1 MAWPLRLIMLALLWT
16 WSSTAMAQAPASNQQ
31 LLSAEQLDQM
41 MAPIALYSDPLLAQ
55 VLMASTYPL
64 EVVQA
69 DRWAKSHRG
78 LKGDALTAALA
89 KESWDDSVKSLVQ
102 VPTVLAMMSDKLD
115 WTQNVGDAMLAQQ
128 ADVMDSIQRL
138 RNRAKANGKL
148 ESSSQQT
155 VSVESQNQKNYVV
168 IEPASPTEIYVP
180 YYQPAVVYGDWPYP
194 AYPPL
199 YFAPPPGYVTAG
211 AFAAGV
217 AFGAGVAAGYAI
229 WGNCNWAGHNIN
241 VVSNRSVNINNFNRN
256 TANFNKWEHN
266 PDHRHGVRYN
276 NDAVRQRY
284 ARTDAQAG
292 RQLREDFRG
301 RDGERVLD
309 PDRHLGTGELRPG
322 VGDRDRPGAG
332 DRAGAATV
340 PTSASETARSSA
352 KTAAASGRIRAHVGP
367 PTGRRVTGLARVRS
381 TRAIRGA
388 PRRPIPAGVGKATP
402 AAPTRGTAA
411 AAAAAAEPAA
421 PFAISRRS

>member
-1 MAWPLRLIMLALLWT
+1 MAWPLRLIMLALLWM
-16 WSSTAMAQAPASNQQ
+16 WSPAAIAQTTAANQQ
-31 LLSAEQLDQM
+31 LLSAGELDQM
-41 MAPIALYSDPLLAQ
+41 LAPIALYSDPLLAQ

-78 LKGDALTAALA
+78 VKGDALTAALA

-115 WTQNVGDAMLAQQ
+115 WTEKVGDAMLAQQ
-128 ADVMDSIQRL
+128 TDVMDSVQRL

-155 VSVESQNQKNYVV
+155 VSVQTQDQKDYVV

-180 YYQPAVVYGDWPYP
+180 YYQPAVVYGEWPYP

-199 YFAPPPGYVTAG
+199 YFAPPPGYVTAS
-211 AFAAGV
+211 ALAAGV

-229 WGNCNWAGHNIN
+229 WGRCNWAGHNIN

-256 TANFNKWEHN
+256 TANFNKWEHD

-309 PDRHLGTGELRPG
+309 PDRHLGSGDLRPG
-322 VGDRDRPGAG
+322 VGDRPGAG
-332 DRAGAATV
+332 DRPNLGERERPQQRDNGRERPDQAARGPADRGAGNRPREGAFDQLH
-340 PTSASETARSSA
+340 
-352 KTAAASGRIRAHVGP
+352 SGRATQAYSGRGRESFAGGAQMRHGGGGR
-367 PTGRRVTGLARVRS
+367 GRR
-381 TRAIRGA
+381 
-388 PRRPIPAGVGKATP
+388 
-402 AAPTRGTAA
+402 
-411 AAAAAAEPAA
+411 
-421 PFAISRRS
+421 

>member
-1 MAWPLRLIMLALLWT
+1 MAWPLRLIMLAVLWT
-16 WSSTAMAQAPASNQQ
+16 WSSSAMAQATASNPQ
-31 LLSAEQLDQM
+31 LLSAGELDQTL
-41 MAPIALYSDPLLAQ
+41 APIALYSDPLLAQ

-102 VPTVLAMMSDKLD
+102 VPTVLTMMSDKLD
-115 WTQNVGDAMLAQQ
+115 WTQKVGDAMLAQQ
-128 ADVMDSIQRL
+128 TDVMDSIQRL
-138 RNRAKANGKL
+138 RNRAKANDKL
-148 ESSSQQT
+148 QSNSQQT
-155 VSVESQNQKNYVV
+155 VSVESQNQKDYIV
-168 IEPASPTEIYVP
+168 IEPASPNELYVP

-199 YFAPPPGYVTAG
+199 YFAPPPGYVTAS
-211 AFAAGV
+211 ALAAGV

-229 WGNCNWAGHNIN
+229 WGKCNWAGHNID

-284 ARTDAQAG
+284 ARTDAQGG

-309 PDRHLGTGELRPG
+309 PDRHLGGGDLRPG

-332 DRAGAATV
+332 DRPNIGERERPQQRDTGGGERPDQGARGPAN
-340 PTSASETARSSA
+340 RSTGDRPREGA
-352 KTAAASGRIRAHVGP
+352 FDQLHSGRATQAHSGRGRESYAGGANVRHGGGGR
-367 PTGRRVTGLARVRS
+367 GRR
-381 TRAIRGA
+381 
-388 PRRPIPAGVGKATP
+388 
-402 AAPTRGTAA
+402 
-411 AAAAAAEPAA
+411 
-421 PFAISRRS
+421 

>member
-1 MAWPLRLIMLALLWT
+1 MLALLWT
-16 WSSTAMAQAPASNQQ
+16 WSSTAMAQATASNQQ
-31 LLSAEQLDQM
+31 RLSAEQIDQM
-41 MAPIALYSDPLLAQ
+41 MAPVALYSDPLLAQ

-102 VPTVLAMMSDKLD
+102 VPNVLAMMADKLD
-115 WTQNVGDAMLAQQ
+115 WTQKVGDAVLAQQ

-138 RNRAKANGKL
+138 RSRAKANDKL
-148 ESSSQQT
+148 QSSSQQT
-155 VSVESQNQKNYVV
+155 VNVQTENQKDYIV
-168 IEPASPTEIYVP
+168 IEPTSPTEIYVP

-211 AFAAGV
+211 ALAAGV
-217 AFGAGVAAGYAI
+217 AFGVGVAAGYAL
-229 WGNCNWAGHNIN
+229 WGHCNWAGHNIN

-276 NDAVRQRY
+276 NDAVRQKY

-292 RQLREDFRG
+292 RQVRQDFRG

-309 PDRHLGTGELRPG
+309 PDRRPDAGDRRPEAGELRPG
-322 VGDRDRPGAG
+322 VGDRDRPGSGERANLG
-332 DRAGAATV
+332 ERERPQQRDADRGERADRGEGARPANRAV
-340 PTSASETARSSA
+340 GGRPREGAFDQAH
-352 KTAAASGRIRAHVGP
+352 SGRATQAHADRGRQSYAGGSP
-367 PTGRRVTGLARVRS
+367 ARHAGGGRGRR
-381 TRAIRGA
+381 
-388 PRRPIPAGVGKATP
+388 
-402 AAPTRGTAA
+402 
-411 AAAAAAEPAA
+411 
-421 PFAISRRS
+421 

>member
-16 WSSTAMAQAPASNQQ
+16 WSPAAMAQTTASNQQ
-31 LLSAEQLDQM
+31 LLSAGELDQTL
-41 MAPIALYSDPLLAQ
+41 APIALYSDPLLAQ

-115 WTQNVGDAMLAQQ
+115 WTQKVGDAMLAQQ

-148 ESSSQQT
+148 ESTSQQT
-155 VSVESQNQKNYVV
+155 VTVQSQNQQDYVV
-168 IEPASPTEIYVP
+168 IQPASPNEIYVP
-180 YYQPAVVYGDWPYP
+180 YYQPAVVYGGWPYP

-199 YFAPPPGYVTAG
+199 YFPPPPGYVAAG
-211 AFAAGV
+211 ALAAGV
-217 AFGAGVAAGYAI
+217 AFGAGVAAGYAL
-229 WGNCNWAGHNIN
+229 WGNCNWAGHN
-241 VVSNRSVNINNFNRN
+241 VNIYNRN
-256 TANFNKWEHN
+256 TANFNRWEHN

-309 PDRHLGTGELRPG
+309 PDRHLGSGDSRPG
-322 VGDRDRPGAG
+322 VGDRPGAG
-332 DRAGAATV
+332 ERPNLGERERPQQRDVGRERPDQAARGPGDRAVAGRPREGAFDQLH
-340 PTSASETARSSA
+340 
-352 KTAAASGRIRAHVGP
+352 SGRAAQAYSGRGRESFAGGAQMRHGGGGR
-367 PTGRRVTGLARVRS
+367 GRR
-381 TRAIRGA
+381 
-388 PRRPIPAGVGKATP
+388 
-402 AAPTRGTAA
+402 
-411 AAAAAAEPAA
+411 
-421 PFAISRRS
+421 

>member
-1 MAWPLRLIMLALLWT
+1 MAWPLRFIVLALRGRGRSRHWRRRRPRA
-16 WSSTAMAQAPASNQQ
+16 SSAAANQQ
-31 LLSAEQLDQM
+31 RLSAEQLDQM
-41 MAPIALYSDPLLAQ
+41 MAPVALYSDPLLAQ

-69 DRWAKSHRG
+69 DRWAKSHRN
-78 LKGDALTAALA
+78 LKGDALTSALA

-102 VPTVLAMMSDKLD
+102 VPTVLGMMSDKLD
-115 WTQNVGDAMLAQQ
+115 WTQKVGDAVLAQQ

-155 VSVESQNQKNYVV
+155 VSVKADSGKDYVV
-168 IEPASPTEIYVP
+168 IEPASPNEIYVP
-180 YYQPAVVYGDWPYP
+180 YYQPAVVYGGWPYP

-211 AFAAGV
+211 ALAAGV

-276 NDAVRQRY
+276 NDEVRQKY

-292 RQLREDFRG
+292 RQARQDFRG
-301 RDGERVLD
+301 KNGERVLD
-309 PDRHLGTGELRPG
+309 PDRRPDAG
-322 VGDRDRPGAG
+322 DRLGDRDRPGDGDRRPGAEGRDGVG
-332 DRAGAATV
+332 DRANLGDRDRPQQRDAGRGDG
-340 PTSASETARSSA
+340 ARSPA
-352 KTAAASGRIRAHVGP
+352 NRATGGRPRDNAFDQAHSGRATQAHADRGRQSYGGGSNVRHAGGERGRG
-367 PTGRRVTGLARVRS
+367 GRR
-381 TRAIRGA
+381 
-388 PRRPIPAGVGKATP
+388 
-402 AAPTRGTAA
+402 
-411 AAAAAAEPAA
+411 
-421 PFAISRRS
+421 